1 MAKGAPGTQNWS
13 RKQLELP
20 WGGYTRWVL
29 PDCTPPPRHHSS
41 PDVVRGLEGLKRVGG
56 GAQMWPWR
64 GERPDFGGGGG
75 CRPDV
80 AGG

>member
-1 MAKGAPGTQNWS
+1 MWPRELLGHRIGAESSWS
-13 RKQLELP
+13 CL
-20 WGGYTRWVL
+20 GGGIL
-29 PDCTPPPRHHSS
+29 DGCCLIAHPPPRHHSS

-64 GERPDFGGGGG
+64 GERPDFGGGG